1 MNYQIELLHSLLNEF
16 LQGESALMTTDGD
29 ILAVRGNKAV
39 SYGTLTAAASTANK
53 YLHLQEGDIAI
64 LNDPYS
70 GGTILS
76 EMTFV
81 MAASEDLLWVTSRS
95 LDASVKLAKN
105 IEEEGLRI
113 PPTPL
118 RQKNQLN
125 EMILSAMAAHPAC
138 PPNFIPWL
146 KEQCQD
152 LTLKAKKLHQ
162 AITYAGFTVTGELI
176 EEYLEL
182 SKQTSA
188 KKIGEKAS
196 GEARVDIVLDSGELL
211 RMNMNIQDGHIS
223 LDFSGTTA
231 AKTVSLTEAA
241 AYGACF
247 HAISRFY
254 EFDDLA
260 NTGSFSILQIT
271 KPTGCWLIGK
281 YPAPT
286 YKGMTCGVAAIQ
298 TAIELALSQIHQKN
312 DRALSCNCALQFDL
326 RYNDKNTVLTLN
338 GGKGASSTSEGEG
351 AYTNIFSVEQLERN
365 FPVKIQRLD
374 QRNSVGG
381 KGKFN
386 GGRGLLLKLEVRGEV
401 QATWLTDLTLYR
413 PRLSKNCSHGDVS
426 EITLENEGINKNLPV
441 LGHQKFAAGDVLT
454 LCSGSGGGF
463 GKEQFLNFGVSL
475 CLHKQEA

>member
-29 ILAVRGNKAV
+29 ILAVRGTQAV
-39 SYGTLTAAASTANK
+39 SYGTLTAAASTVNK

-70 GGTILS
+70 GGSILS

-81 MAASEDLLWVTSRS
+81 MAASEDLLWVTRRS
-95 LDASVKLAKN
+95 LGISVKIAQN

-118 RQKNQLN
+118 RQKNQIN
-125 EMILSAMAAHPAC
+125 EMILSAMQAHPSC
-138 PPNFIPWL
+138 PPNFVPWL

-152 LTLKAKKLHQ
+152 LTLKSKNLHE
-162 AITYAGFTVTGELI
+162 AITYAGFTITGELI

-188 KKIGEKAS
+188 QKIGEKAS
-196 GEARVDIVLDSGELL
+196 GEARVDIILDSGELL

-231 AKTVSLTEAA
+231 SKTVSLTESAT
-241 AYGACF
+241 YGACF
-247 HAISRFY
+247 HAISRYY
-254 EFDDLA
+254 EFDHLA
-260 NTGSFSILQIT
+260 NSGSFSILQIT
-271 KPTGCWLIGK
+271 KPTGCWLIAK

-298 TAIELALSQIHQKN
+298 TAIDLALSQIHQKN
-312 DRALSCNCALQFDL
+312 EQALSSNCALQFDL
-326 RYNDKNTVLTLN
+326 QHHNKNAVLTLS
-338 GGKGASSTSEGEG
+338 GGKGASSSREGKC
-351 AYTNIFSVEQLERN
+351 AHTNVFSIEQLERD
-365 FPVKIQRLD
+365 FPIKIQRVD
-374 QRNSVGG
+374 QRNSLGG

-386 GGRGLLLKLEVRGEV
+386 GGRGLILKLEVRDEV
-401 QATWLTDLTLYR
+401 QATWLTDLTLHR

-426 EITLENEGINKNLPV
+426 EITLENEGIHKNLPV
-441 LGHQKFAAGDVLT
+441 LGQQKFHSGDMIT

-463 GKEQFLNFGVSL
+463 GRE
-475 CLHKQEA
+475 